1 MSGGSA
7 ATPRSVGESVHKLSD
22 FSIGEIES
30 MCRQFLRERFSG
42 DIRGILCAKDDSKY
56 YAVNAE

>member
-1 MSGGSA
+1 MSDGA
-7 ATPRSVGESVHKLSD
+7 PRSVGDAVHKLSD
-22 FSIGEIES
+22 FSIAEIEA

-42 DIRGILCAKDDSKY
+42 DIRTILSAKDETKY